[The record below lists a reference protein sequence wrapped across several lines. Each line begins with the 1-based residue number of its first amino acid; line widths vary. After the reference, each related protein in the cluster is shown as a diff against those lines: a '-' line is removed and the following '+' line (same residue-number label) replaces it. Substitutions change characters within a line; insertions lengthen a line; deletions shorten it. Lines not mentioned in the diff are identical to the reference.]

1 MTMFMS
7 KNKRYSLVIDG
18 GSTKPVPDGHGGF
31 NLHTFQDIVARFSN
45 HKLDTEMFFGT
56 HEKQLLDRDWT
67 LEKIDEKIRKS
78 PNFKRNYWEIK
89 PVTKEDKIK
98 AAMALKARAEEMLK
112 AVDEV
117 EAEEGTPE
125 IMEVK
130 KEEKVYTEECSDCDW
145 VAKSSVSQSQAKNK
159 LRGHRAAKHKK

>member
-31 NLHTFQDIVARFSN
+31 SLHTFQDIVARFSN
-45 HKLDTEMFFGT
+45 HKLDTEMFFNT
-56 HEKQLLDRDWT
+56 HEKELSDRGWT
-67 LEKIDEKIRKS
+67 LEKIDEKIHKS
-78 PNFKRNYWEIK
+78 PNFKLKYWEIK
-89 PVTKEDKIK
+89 PPTREDKIK
-98 AAMALKARAEEMLK
+98 AAMALKARAAEMLK
-112 AVDEV
+112 AVDGL

-125 IMEVK
+125 AVEVE
-130 KEEKVYTEECSDCDW
+130 KEEKVYIEKCADCDW

-159 LRGHRAAKHKK
+159 LRGHRAGKHKK

>member
-45 HKLDTEMFFGT
+45 HELNTEAFFNT
-56 HEKQLLDRDWT
+56 HEKELLDRGWT
-67 LEKIDEKIRKS
+67 LERIDEKIRKS

-89 PVTKEDKIK
+89 PVTREDKIK
-98 AAMALKARAEEMLK
+98 AAMAFKARAEEMLK
-112 AVDEV
+112 AVDGLSEETPEVVEV
-117 EAEEGTPE
+117 E
-125 IMEVK
+125 K
-130 KEEKVYTEECSDCDW
+130 KEKVYVEKCPDCDW

-159 LRGHRAAKHKK
+159 LRGHRAGKHKK